1 MSVSD
6 VCVQYVQGTD
16 HRNIWTFGTCN
27 TVTIKRCIWIL

>member
-16 HRNIWTFGTCN
+16 HRNIWTF
-27 TVTIKRCIWIL
+27 VILSPSKDVFEF